1 MPPPDADTGAG
12 LAVVIPVRDR
22 AGLLQRAV
30 DGVIAQH
37 RPGVRLIVVDDGSDP
52 PVSPGVV
59 PPALGSVVRVESVGV
74 ASARNA
80 GVAAADGCGWITF
93 LDSDDEASAGWIDSM
108 LFAQSSGAA
117 LFSCGARYEWDDGAQ
132 ESPVPVPMWGS
143 PDAPRALF
151 LAGTFAVD
159 RSLFLRAGGYRA
171 GLRHGEN
178 TDLGWR
184 LAAVVRSD
192 AAACV
197 AVDEPLVLVHAVR
210 RDRDTAVRLESA
222 LAVLAD
228 PPELLLADR
237 CTHATYFAIAGVA
250 ASRLGK
256 RRMAL
261 SLLGRAV
268 RTDPRDPRH
277 VARLARALV
286 GRARG

>member
-1 MPPPDADTGAG
+1 MRPPDADTGAA

-30 DGVIAQH
+30 EGILAQH

-52 PVSPGVV
+52 PVGPGVV

-80 GVAAADGCGWITF
+80 GVAAADGSAWITF
-93 LDSDDEASAGWIDSM
+93 LDSDDEVSAGWLDSM
-108 LFAQSSGAA
+108 LLAQSSGAA
-117 LFSCGARYEWDDGAQ
+117 LFSCGARYEWNDGAQ
-132 ESPVPVPMWGS
+132 DLPVPVPMWGS

-159 RSLFLRAGGYRA
+159 RSLFHRAGGYRA
-171 GLRHGEN
+171 GLRYGEN

-192 AAACV
+192 ALPCV

-210 RDRDTAVRLESA
+210 RDSDAAVRLESA

-228 PPELLLADR
+228 PPQLLVEDR
-237 CTHATYFAIAGVA
+237 RTHATYFALAGVA

-268 RTDPRDPRH
+268 RTNPREPRH
-277 VARLARALV
+277 VARWARALV
-286 GRARG
+286 SRARG